1 MVFVWQK
8 VLANQVTRS
17 DLETNI
23 KRNILSRA
31 LDNFL
36 DDFLVVEEKKKIH
49 VQRNYIKRYFV
60 RRSFSCEKKP
70 PKN

>member
-36 DDFLVVEEKKKIH
+36 DDFLVVEEKKK
-49 VQRNYIKRYFV
+49 NT
-60 RRSFSCEKKP
+60 CAKKLY
-70 PKN
+70 